1 LPGGAGDPPRFQV
14 RLIGVDGG
22 HAGVE
27 AVIDKDLASALLAIG
42 LRADLLV
49 LATDVDAVYTGLGHA
64 GPARGRPRDARPAAC
79 TGVRWRLERAEGRP
93 CAAWSRQL
101 AGAAR
106 SDSSKRFRGLIARDG
121 RNADR
126 RP

>member
-1 LPGGAGDPPRFQV
+1 VLVTADKARGCQGPGRSSQVSV

-79 TGVRWRLERAEGRP
+79 TGVRRRLEGAERRP
-93 CAAWSRQL
+93 CAASSRPP

-106 SDSSKRFRGLIARDG
+106 SDSSKRFRA
-121 RNADR
+121 
-126 RP
+126 